1 MKVSNLK
8 ALLVTSIVSFSIVP
22 NSYATNA
29 SKEDSQKEIISILK
43 ENLNSIKKTNFTLN
57 NALNIN
63 NQNNEK
69 SEDQMNKLLENL
81 KDNFDTLNKN
91 LILISTKLDV
101 IASNQNKNQQISISQ
116 KPHPINKVLESSANS
131 N

>member
-8 ALLVTSIVSFSIVP
+8 TLLVASIVSFSIVP
-22 NSYATNA
+22 NSYAA
-29 SKEDSQKEIISILK
+29 KPAKEDNQKEIITILN
-43 ENLNSIKKTNFTLN
+43 ENLGSIRESNQSIITILN
-57 NALNIN
+57 NSSHI
-63 NQNNEK
+63 
-69 SEDQMNKLLENL
+69 SEIQMNKLLENL

-91 LILISTKLDV
+91 LIVISTKLDA
-101 IASNQNKNQQISISQ
+101 IASNQNKNRQISISQ